1 MLLLKAASSMFQRPG
16 SIPEHCSLRGQI
28 WLVFF
33 LSVTPVAA
41 ESPLEQ
47 RFQSS
52 VLPILQANCLACHGD
67 PAPQADLDLR
77 TVDSILAGGK
87 SGPAVLPGS
96 SDRSL
101 LIQKVASGAMP
112 PGDQRLSPAE
122 VELVRQWIDSATP
135 AGQEVASVHLSEK
148 DVLPIFLMRC
158 AVCHGKRKQEGGLDL
173 RTIAGRLKGGK
184 SGPAL
189 VPGDPEK
196 SLLFRRIL
204 DEEMPPSELLYE
216 YRVRPPTMAEVETLR
231 RWIAAG
237 AASDP
242 PRDAAEDEDPAV
254 AESDRKFWSFQPRK
268 QPAVPEARAK
278 QRIRNP
284 IDSFLLAR
292 LEAEKLGFS
301 TEAERHT
308 LLRRAH
314 LDLIGMPPTSDQA
327 RAYLDDRQPDAYE
340 RMIDGLLASPHYGE
354 RWAQHW
360 LDLAGY
366 ADTEGIKHA
375 DHFRPHA
382 WRYRDYVIRSLN
394 QDKPYD
400 RFLTEQLAGDELAD
414 YGNEVTPSVMNLLA
428 ATGFLRQVSDPT
440 DSPSNA
446 SLAEKMDVVH
456 DEIKVLSSSVMGLT
470 LGCARC
476 HDHKYDPLTQRDYYR
491 LSAILQS
498 SYDPYD
504 WLDPTQR
511 YLKVA
516 PENEKQEVSRF
527 NAPIQAQIDK
537 LEKSF
542 EAKAAPLRQKLQQK
556 NLSALP
562 ESIRKDLLQLLTVPE
577 QERSPTQKYLFRRFR
592 DTLEITNQQVSL
604 EDPEFKAQLEKH
616 TTALAELKKELRDEP
631 AVRALFDMGGEPSP
645 VYLLQRGEAGS
656 IGDRVYPGVPAVL
669 RRGLPPFRPASRRE
683 GGDTTGNRL
692 ALARWLTHQDHPL
705 TARVMVN
712 RIWMHHFG
720 RGIVAT
726 PADFG
731 RSGSPPTHPELLD
744 WLANEFVRSGWSIKA
759 MHRLMMTSTAY
770 RQSSLLSQGAEVDP
784 DNLLLSH
791 IPMKRMEAEV
801 LYDAILRV
809 TGRLD
814 PRRFGPADEVEKK
827 PDGEVIAKGSEKGR
841 RRAIYIQ
848 RRRFLPMTFLDLFD
862 SPQMAPNCTERR
874 YSTVAPQALQ
884 LMHGYMARELSRH
897 LAGRLIDAF
906 PEQPQKQVEE
916 LYIRALSR
924 LPTPAEVQVA
934 LDSLADLAEKWV
946 GYLEAQRD
954 EAPRRSTAEWSA
966 LSSLSHALLSSA
978 EFSYID

>member
-1 MLLLKAASSMFQRPG
+1 MLFLESASSVFQRPG
-16 SIPEHCSLRGQI
+16 WIAVHCPLPGPI
-28 WLVFF
+28 WLIFF
-33 LSVTPVAA
+33 LLAPYVAA

-47 RFQSS
+47 SFQSS
-52 VLPILQANCLACHGD
+52 VLPVLRANCLGCHGD
-67 PAPQADLDLR
+67 NAPQADLDLR

-87 SGPAVLPGS
+87 SGPAVLAGS

-101 LIQKVASGAMP
+101 LIEKVASGVMP

-122 VELVRQWIDSATP
+122 IGLIRHWIDSANPT
-135 AGQEVASVHLSEK
+135 AGEAASVDITEK

-173 RTIAGRLKGGK
+173 RTIAGRLKGGQ

-189 VPGDPEK
+189 VPGDPEN

-216 YRVRPPTMAEVETLR
+216 YRVRPPNLAEVETLR

-237 AASDP
+237 AISDP
-242 PRDAAEDEDPAV
+242 PREAADDQDTAV
-254 AESDRKFWSFQPRK
+254 TEGDRQFWSFQPRK
-268 QPAVPEARAK
+268 RPAVPEVDDS
-278 QRIRNP
+278 QRVRNP

-292 LEAEKLGFS
+292 LEDEKLGFS
-301 TEAERHT
+301 TEADRHT
-308 LLRRAH
+308 LLRRAY
-314 LDLIGMPPTSDQA
+314 LDLIGMPPTAQQA
-327 RAYLDDRQPDAYE
+327 RDYLDDHGPHAYE
-340 RMIDGLLASPHYGE
+340 RMIEGLLASPHYGE

-414 YGNEVTPSVMNLLA
+414 YEDEVTPSMMNLLA
-428 ATGFLRQVSDPT
+428 ATGFLRQASDPT

-498 SYDPYD
+498 AYDPYD

-516 PENEKQEVSRF
+516 PEEEKQEVSRF
-527 NAPIQAQIDK
+527 NAPIQAKIDQ

-542 EAKAAPLRQKLQQK
+542 EARAAPLRRKLQETSV
-556 NLSALP
+556 SALP
-562 ESIRKDLLQLLTVPE
+562 KAIRKDLQLLLTVPE
-577 QERSPTQKYLFRRFR
+577 QERSPTQKYLSRRFK
-592 DTLEITNQQVSL
+592 DTLEISNQQVAV
-604 EDPEFKAQLEKH
+604 EDAEFKSQLEAH
-616 TTALAELKKELRDEP
+616 TAALAELEKKLRKEP

-669 RRGLPPFRPASRRE
+669 RVGLPPFRPASPRE
-683 GGDTTGNRL
+683 GDKSTGNRL
-692 ALARWLTHQDHPL
+692 ALARWLTHADHPL

-770 RQSSLLSQGAEVDP
+770 RQSSRLGEGAATDP
-784 DNLLLSH
+784 ENLLLSH
-791 IPMKRMEAEV
+791 MSMRRMEAEV
-801 LYDAILRV
+801 LYDSILRV

-814 PRRFGPADEVEKK
+814 PQRFGPADEVEKK
-827 PDGEVIAKGSEKGR
+827 PDGEVIAKGSKKGR
-841 RRAIYIQ
+841 RRAIYTQ

-906 PEQPQKQVEE
+906 PERPEKQVQE
-916 LYIRALSR
+916 LYVRALSR
-924 LPTPAEVQVA
+924 PPTLAEEQMA
-934 LDSLADLAEKWV
+934 LASLSDLADKWV
-946 GYLEAQRD
+946 EHLESQRD

-966 LSSLSHALLSSA
+966 LTSFSHAILSSA

>member
-1 MLLLKAASSMFQRPG
+1 MFQRPG
-16 SIPEHCSLRGQI
+16 SIAAHCPLRGQI
-28 WLVFF
+28 WLVLF
-33 LSVTPVAA
+33 LSVTHVAA
-41 ESPLEQ
+41 ENALNQ

-52 VLPILQANCLACHGD
+52 VLPILQTNCVACHGD
-67 PAPQADLDLR
+67 LAPQADLDLR
-77 TVDSILAGGK
+77 TVDSILSGGK

-101 LIQKVASGAMP
+101 LMEKVISGAMP

-122 VELVRQWIDSATP
+122 IMLIREWIDSATP
-135 AGQEVASVHLSEK
+135 TAGETVSVGITEK

-158 AVCHGKRKQEGGLDL
+158 VVCHGKRKQEGDLDL
-173 RTIAGRLKGGK
+173 RTLAGQLKGGK

-189 VPGDPEK
+189 VPGDPK
-196 SLLFRRIL
+196 SSLLFRRIL

-237 AASDP
+237 ASSDP
-242 PRDAAEDEDPAV
+242 PRDTADDQDPAV
-254 AESDRKFWSFQPRK
+254 AESDRQFWSFQPRK
-268 QPAVPEARAK
+268 RPAVPEVQDK
-278 QRIRNP
+278 QRVRNP
-284 IDSFLLAR
+284 VDSFLLAR
-292 LEAEKLGFS
+292 LGAEKLDFS
-301 TEAERHT
+301 NEADRHT
-308 LLRRAH
+308 LLRRAY
-314 LDLIGMPPTSDQA
+314 LDLIGIPPTADQA
-327 RAYLDDRQPDAYE
+327 RAFLDDNGPHAYE

-400 RFLTEQLAGDELAD
+400 QFLTEQLAGDELAD
-414 YGNEVTPSVMNLLA
+414 YENEVTPSVMNLLA

-476 HDHKYDPLTQRDYYR
+476 HDHKYDPLTQQDYYR

-498 SYDPYD
+498 AYDPYD

-511 YLKVA
+511 YLKIA
-516 PENEKQEVSRF
+516 PEQEKQEVRQF
-527 NAPIQAQIDK
+527 NAPVQAKIDQ

-542 EAKAAPLRQKLQQK
+542 EAKTAPLRQELQQQQ
-556 NLSALP
+556 LSALP
-562 ESIRKDLLQLLTVPE
+562 KAIQKDLLQLLTVPE
-577 QERSPTQKYLFRRFR
+577 QERSPTQKHLFRQFK
-592 DTLEITNQQVSL
+592 DTLDVTNQQVAV
-604 EDPEFKAQLEKH
+604 EDPEFKVQLEKH
-616 TTALAELKKELRDEP
+616 TAALAELEKELRKEP
-631 AVRALFDMGGEPSP
+631 AVRALFDMGGDPSP

-669 RRGLPPFRPASRRE
+669 RQGLPPFRPASPRE
-683 GGDTTGNRL
+683 GGDTSGLRL
-692 ALARWLTHQDHPL
+692 GLARWLTHPDHPL

-731 RSGSPPTHPELLD
+731 RSGSPPSHPELLD
-744 WLANEFVRSGWSIKA
+744 WLANEFVRGGWSIKS
-759 MHRLMMTSTAY
+759 MHRLMMISTAY
-770 RQSSLLSQGAEVDP
+770 RQSSQLSKDAEADP
-784 DNLLLSH
+784 YNLLLSH
-791 IPMKRMEAEV
+791 MPMKRMEAEV
-801 LYDAILRV
+801 FYDSILRV

-814 PRRFGPADEVEKK
+814 PQRFGPADEVEKK
-827 PDGEVIAKGSEKGR
+827 SDGEVIAKGSPKGR

-862 SPQMAPNCTERR
+862 LPQMAPNCTQRR

-906 PEQPQKQVEE
+906 PEQPEKQVEE
-916 LYIRALSR
+916 LYIKALSR
-924 LPTPAEVQVA
+924 LPTLAEERMA

-946 GYLEAQRD
+946 GYLETQRD

-966 LSSLSHALLSSA
+966 LSSLSHAILSSA

>member
-1 MLLLKAASSMFQRPG
+1 MFQRPD
-16 SIPEHCSLRGQI
+16 SIAVRSAFRGQI
-28 WLVFF
+28 WLAFF
-33 LSVTPVAA
+33 FSVTHAVA

-52 VLPILQANCLACHGD
+52 VLPILQANCLTCHGD
-67 PAPQADLDLR
+67 SAPQADLDLR
-77 TVDSILAGGK
+77 TVDSILSGGK
-87 SGPAVLPGS
+87 SGPAGLPAS
-96 SDRSL
+96 SERSL
-101 LIQKVASGAMP
+101 LIEKVVSGAMP
-112 PGDQRLSPAE
+112 PGDQRLSPPEIALLRE
-122 VELVRQWIDSATP
+122 WIDSATP
-135 AGQEVASVHLSEK
+135 AAGEVASVDITEK

-189 VPGDPEK
+189 VPGDPK
-196 SLLFRRIL
+196 NSLLFRRIL

-242 PRDAAEDEDPAV
+242 PRDAADDQDPAV
-254 AESDRKFWSFQPRK
+254 AESDRQFWSFQPRK
-268 QPAVPEARAK
+268 RPAVPEVQDK
-278 QRIRNP
+278 QRVRNP
-284 IDSFLLAR
+284 VDSFLLAR

-301 TEAERHT
+301 TEADRHI
-308 LLRRAH
+308 LLRRAY
-314 LDLIGMPPTSDQA
+314 LDLIGMPPTADQA
-327 RAYLDDRQPDAYE
+327 RAYLDDKEPDAYE
-340 RMIDGLLASPHYGE
+340 RMIEGLLASAHYGE

-375 DHFRPHA
+375 DRFRPHA

-414 YGNEVTPSVMNLLA
+414 YENEVTPSVMNLLA
-428 ATGFLRQVSDPT
+428 ATGFLRQASDPT

-516 PENEKQEVSRF
+516 PEKDKQEVSRF
-527 NAPIQAQIDK
+527 NAPIQAEIDR

-542 EAKAAPLRQKLQQK
+542 EVKAAPLRQKLQEEH
-556 NLSALP
+556 LAALP
-562 ESIRKDLLQLLTVPE
+562 KTIQKDLQLLLAVPE
-577 QERSPTQKYLFRRFR
+577 QERSPTQKYLSHRFK
-592 DTLEITNQQVSL
+592 DTLEITNQQVGV

-616 TTALAELKKELRDEP
+616 TTALAELKEKLREEP
-631 AVRALFDMGGEPSP
+631 AVRALFEMGGEPSP

-656 IGDRVYPGVPAVL
+656 IVDRVYPGVPAVL
-669 RRGLPPFRPASRRE
+669 RQGLPPFRPASTRE
-683 GGDTTGNRL
+683 GGETSGNRL
-692 ALARWLTHQDHPL
+692 ALARWLTHADHPL

-731 RSGSPPTHPELLD
+731 RSGSPPSHPELLD
-744 WLANEFVRSGWSIKA
+744 WLANEFVRSGWSIKT
-759 MHRLMMTSTAY
+759 MHRLMMTSSAY
-770 RQSSLLSQGAEVDP
+770 RQSSHLSEETEADP
-784 DNLLLSH
+784 YNLLLSH
-791 IPMKRMEAEV
+791 MPMKRMEAEV
-801 LYDAILRV
+801 LYDSILRV

-814 PRRFGPADEVEKK
+814 PLRFGPADEVEKK
-827 PDGEVIAKGSEKGR
+827 PDGEVIAKGSKKGR

-906 PEQPQKQVEE
+906 PEQPEKQVEE
-916 LYIRALSR
+916 LYIKALSR
-924 LPTPAEVQVA
+924 LPTLAEEQMA
-934 LDSLADLAEKWV
+934 LDSLDDLAGKWV
-946 GYLEAQRD
+946 GHLESQRD

-966 LSSLSHALLSSA
+966 LSSFSHAILSSA